1 MIADKRIYRVQVTE
15 DVRLTKDIY
24 VSAYTKDDAWEY
36 VNSLVEDGD
45 ERVECTM
52 DDFDE
57 VSYRDVYV
65 FDDVLD
71 QHVRADFDT
80 GIISPEQ

>member
-71 QHVRADFDT
+71 QRADFDT